1 MKKSLYKYFIY
12 ALVHIQFETKIKS
25 ALEKDTWYLTRCD
38 QAIGLRRVKKVQKHL
53 SRVRVSKFTSL
64 PPKYLRRQ
72 EEIQVFY
79 KDIFGRG
86 KIKHNWNRSEMWC
99 R

>member
-25 ALEKDTWYLTRCD
+25 ALEKGTWYLKRCD

-53 SRVRVSKFTSL
+53 PRVHVSKFILS
-64 PPKYLRRQ
+64 PPYLRN
-72 EEIQVFY
+72 I
-79 KDIFGRG
+79 
-86 KIKHNWNRSEMWC
+86 
-99 R
+99 